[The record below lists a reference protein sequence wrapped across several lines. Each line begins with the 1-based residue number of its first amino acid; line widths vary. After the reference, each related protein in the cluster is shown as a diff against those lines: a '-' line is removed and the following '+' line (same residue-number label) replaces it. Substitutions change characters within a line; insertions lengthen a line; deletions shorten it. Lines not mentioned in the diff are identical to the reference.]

1 MTARRQDENAMLSSR
16 RLASHTT
23 PLIKKST
30 GALSIARKGKVNV
43 DKSEDALTKSRT
55 TVPRNTDRVPD
66 EKSRTATAAAR
77 TGMRT
82 PLTSVPVSGTTTR
95 EKPALLSKVASVAAL
110 EEKTKSSKP
119 AVAQLNPLVSRSKLQ
134 EPTIPSQSRSRA
146 AHRPTKTKLTMTSA
160 SASTMR
166 PVRPPSFTSTGSK
179 PKSFKKLN
187 VYTSGPGETPS
198 ASARPGS
205 GPSGANP
212 GQAESASNA
221 SVRTK
226 AKERVRRRVE
236 DEYAVEYMPPPV
248 NEPTYAP
255 DHLLPPTMDDIDLAL
270 DRPGLMPDLSLSLDV
285 DIGGPV
291 PYEEQGD
298 QHAADD
304 SFVLT
309 TASPDRDEIE
319 PTLSI
324 ADRGDSDDF
333 ALNL

>member
-1 MTARRQDENAMLSSR
+1 MTARRQDENAILSSR
-16 RLASHTT
+16 RLASHAT

-30 GALSIARKGKVNV
+30 GALSLARKGKVNV

-66 EKSRTATAAAR
+66 EKSRTATAAAG

-187 VYTSGPGETPS
+187 DKGE
-198 ASARPGS
+198 R
-205 GPSGANP
+205 
-212 GQAESASNA
+212 
-221 SVRTK
+221 
-226 AKERVRRRVE
+226 ERVRRRVE
-236 DEYAVEYMPPPV
+236 DEYEVEYMPPPV
-248 NEPTYAP
+248 NELTYAP
-255 DHLLPPTMDDIDLAL
+255 DHLLPPAMDDIDLAL

-309 TASPDRDEIE
+309 TASPGRDEIE